1 MFLYP
6 GMKFQRGIWS
16 DFVPSV
22 CKTQLSMRWLFC
34 FPVFFIVLIVHGQDT
49 APARARRL
57 EHLIAEQRRS
67 PHVGDDLHALAGEL
81 RQLTLTSADSG
92 RYYLG
97 LLGNLYDV
105 HRRDN
110 VVAAHYFITAGLYFH
125 HQGQPKAALPFMTS
139 ALDYLE
145 SGTPDSTYATQLLTL
160 GDTYRALGDPSSAE
174 DHHRRAL
181 RLFEALDNTQGRA
194 QGQHG
199 LGRDLLAQEQYR
211 QAEKHFRAA
220 LKLQGSKQDAS
231 TLMAVHTGLA
241 RTYAGMNRSS
251 KAITHYTQALAL
263 AQAHRHSAETLE
275 LMTEL
280 GTYYAEHHNAE
291 DAKNYLLQA
300 LPLAYTAGDT
310 ATTAHIR
317 AAIAMLNARRRGSAD
332 ERILLDDL
340 LATTQTPHTRAF
352 PEAYYRLARW
362 YAQRRQFDKAYTQLN
377 AYLQLNDTVHGQEA
391 RQVLQRMEAHYAGTQ
406 QAFERRQLTAENY
419 AQALQVQL
427 DELSDQRN
435 LFIGLSSLL
444 FVLLA
449 AGVVY
454 HTRVRKRYAQ
464 DALQVVDMPKPPS
477 SPTNLPHTASPS
489 LRPMLTE
496 ADTEALSVTTLEAML
511 AVQDDEASRQALVL
525 VVTDDADTR
534 ARSTN
539 TLQDHFRVVTAADG
553 LEGWEKAYTQVPDLV
568 LCETVMP
575 QLSGNALC
583 ERLRDATATSHIPV
597 IMLTPH
603 ADEEIRVQGLQAGA
617 DAYILKSFEPK
628 ELRTRVQQILE
639 QREELRQLLSEQVA
653 LQTHD
658 IFLSDPESDFINHVT
673 QLLDAHATDAAF
685 GEEEFIAAVGFSR
698 MQLHRKLKAL
708 TGKST
713 ATFLQ
718 DFRLTRAKQFLAE
731 DKGIQIS

>member
-1 MFLYP
+1 
-6 GMKFQRGIWS
+6 
-16 DFVPSV
+16 
-22 CKTQLSMRWLFC
+22 MRWLLC
-34 FPVFFIVLIVHGQDT
+34 FPVFFIVFIVHGQDAT
-49 APARARRL
+49 PARARRF

-67 PHVGDDLHALAGEL
+67 PRTGDDLHALAGEL
-81 RQLTLTSADSG
+81 RHLTLTSADSG

-110 VVAAHYFITAGLYFH
+110 IVAAHYFITGGLYFRH
-125 HQGQPKAALPFMTS
+125 EGQPKAALPFMTS

-145 SGTPDSTYATQLLTL
+145 SGTPDSTYAAQLLAL
-160 GDTYRALGDPSSAE
+160 GDTYQALGDPSSAE
-174 DHHRRAL
+174 DYHRRAL
-181 RLFEALDNTQGRA
+181 RLFEALDNMRGLA
-194 QGQHG
+194 QAQHG

-211 QAEKHFRAA
+211 QAEKHFRSA
-220 LKLQGSKQDAS
+220 LKLQGSKQNAS
-231 TLMAVHTGLA
+231 ALMATHTGLA
-241 RTYAGMNRSS
+241 RAYAGMSRSS

-263 AQAHRHSAETLE
+263 AQTHRHSAEALE

-291 DAKNYLLQA
+291 NAKNYLLQA

-310 ATTAHIR
+310 TTTAHIR
-317 AAIAMLNARRRGSAD
+317 AAIATLNSRRRGSAD
-332 ERILLDDL
+332 ERFLLNDL
-340 LATTQTPHTRAF
+340 LATTQTTDMHAF
-352 PEAYYRLARW
+352 PEAYYRLAQW
-362 YAQRRQFDKAYTQLN
+362 YAQRRQFDKAYTQLH

-391 RQVLQRMEAHYAGTQ
+391 RQVLQRLEAHYAGTQ

-419 AQALQVQL
+419 AQALQLQL
-427 DELSDQRN
+427 DELANQRN

-444 FVLLA
+444 FVLLV
-449 AGVVY
+449 AGAVY

-464 DALQVVDMPKPPS
+464 NALQVVDMPKPPS
-477 SPTNLPHTASPS
+477 FPTNLPHTTSPS
-489 LRPMLTE
+489 LRPMLAE
-496 ADTEALSVTTLEAML
+496 ADAEAPSVTTLEAML

-534 ARSTN
+534 ARITN
-539 TLQDHFRVVTAADG
+539 TLQDHFRVLTATDG
-553 LEGWEKAYTQVPDLV
+553 LAGWEKAYSQVPDLV

-597 IMLTPH
+597 IMLSPH

-628 ELRTRVQQILE
+628 ELHTRVQQILE
-639 QREELRQLLSEQVA
+639 QREELRQLLREQVT

-658 IFLSDPESDFINHVT
+658 IFLSDPESDFIDHVT

-685 GEEEFIAAVGFSR
+685 GEEEFIAAVGLSR

-718 DFRLTRAKQFLAE
+718 DFRLTRARQFLAE

>member
-1 MFLYP
+1 
-6 GMKFQRGIWS
+6 
-16 DFVPSV
+16 
-22 CKTQLSMRWLFC
+22 MRWLLC
-34 FPVFFIVLIVHGQDT
+34 FPVFFIVFTAHGQD
-49 APARARRL
+49 AMPARARRL
-57 EHLIAEQRRS
+57 EHRIAEQRRS
-67 PHVGDDLHALAGEL
+67 PQAGDDLHALAGEL
-81 RQLTLTSADSG
+81 RQLTLTNADSG

-105 HRRDN
+105 HRHDN
-110 VVAAHYFITAGLYFH
+110 VVAAHYFISAGLYFR

-145 SGTPDSTYATQLLTL
+145 SGTPDSTYATQLLNL
-160 GDTYRALGDPSSAE
+160 GDTYQALGDPSTAE
-174 DHHRRAL
+174 DYHRRAL
-181 RLFEALDNTQGRA
+181 RLFEATDNIPGH
-194 QGQHG
+194 GQALYG
-199 LGRDLLAQEQYR
+199 LGSDLLAQEQYR

-220 LKLQGSKQDAS
+220 LKLQGSKQDAPA
-231 TLMAVHTGLA
+231 LMATHTGLA
-241 RTYAGMNRSS
+241 RVYVGMRRSS

-263 AQAHRHSAETLE
+263 AQTHQRTAETLA

-280 GTYYAEHHNAE
+280 GIYYAEHHNAE
-291 DAKNYLLQA
+291 NAKNYLLQA
-300 LPLAYTAGDT
+300 LPLAYMAGDT
-310 ATTAHIR
+310 TTTAHIR
-317 AAIAMLNARRRGSAD
+317 ATIATLNSRRRGSAD
-332 ERILLDDL
+332 ERVLLDDL
-340 LATTQTPHTRAF
+340 LATTQTADTRAF
-352 PEAYYRLARW
+352 PEAYYRLAQW
-362 YAQRRQFDKAYTQLN
+362 YAQRRQFDKAYTQLH

-391 RQVLQRMEAHYAGTQ
+391 RQVLQRLEAHYAGTQ

-419 AQALQVQL
+419 AQALQLQL
-427 DELSDQRN
+427 DELSDQRT

-444 FVLLA
+444 FVLLV

-464 DALQVVDMPKPPS
+464 GALQEIDMPKPPS
-477 SPTNLPHTASPS
+477 FPTNLPHITSPS

-496 ADTEALSVTTLEAML
+496 AEADAPSVTTLEAML
-511 AVQDDEASRQALVL
+511 AVQDDDASRQALVL

-534 ARSTN
+534 TRITN
-539 TLQDHFRVVTAADG
+539 TLQDHFRVVTATDG
-553 LEGWEKAYTQVPDLV
+553 LDGWEKVYTQVPDLV

-575 QLSGNALC
+575 HLSGNALC

-628 ELRTRVQQILE
+628 ELRARVQQIIE

-673 QLLDAHATDAAF
+673 QLLDAHATDAGF
-685 GEEEFIAAVGFSR
+685 GEEEFIAAVGLSR

-713 ATFLQ
+713 TTFLQ